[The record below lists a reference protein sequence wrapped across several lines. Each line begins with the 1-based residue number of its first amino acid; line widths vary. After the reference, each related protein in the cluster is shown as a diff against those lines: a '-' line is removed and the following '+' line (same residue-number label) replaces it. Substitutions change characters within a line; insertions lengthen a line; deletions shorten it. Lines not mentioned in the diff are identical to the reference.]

1 MFNGFGV
8 ALIEDYLM
16 NRLGAVN
23 PRLLI
28 VLRHRVVRSGVWWRI
43 KPLSRALIDSVILY
57 IRRGGVI
64 KSSSLLTQLRQ
75 AVIEALAQALSRKLT
90 LAAYLIGLRMM
101 RARGITVE
109 SVESIISLGIMWMNT
124 PNWYKPGIT
133 P

>member
-28 VLRHRVVRSGVWWRI
+28 ALRHRVVGSGVWWRI

-90 LAAYLIGLRMM
+90 LVAYLIGLRMM

-109 SVESIISLGIMWMNT
+109 SVESIVSLGIMWINT
-124 PNWYKPGIT
+124 PNWYKPDIT